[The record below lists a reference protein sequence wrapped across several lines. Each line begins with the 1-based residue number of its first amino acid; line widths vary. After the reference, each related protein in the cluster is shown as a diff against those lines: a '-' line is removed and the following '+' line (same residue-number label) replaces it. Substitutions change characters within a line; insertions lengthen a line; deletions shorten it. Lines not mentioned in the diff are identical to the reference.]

1 VPSSN
6 PKEFKLMFGA
16 LEIIAHG
23 FDNINNVLFLVTT
36 THIKRIDLN
45 KLRKTPEY

>member
-16 LEIIAHG
+16 FEIIAHG
-23 FDNINNVLFLVTT
+23 FDNINNVLYLVTK

-45 KLRKTPEY
+45 KLRQSHEY